1 MKQKA
6 FSLIELLVCI
16 TIIGILMALTAGI
29 IGKIKSRI
37 RAVKTGQTF
46 SILTQ
51 GLQIYKN
58 ITGSYPAIK
67 NLDVQVKLYEAL
79 SRQDWEIK
87 NFRGVVVENITN
99 KPCLSVADLID
110 DKTLKKEGG
119 NYYFYDGWGNRIYYY
134 YGPIDEKDSYAS
146 RAYVSDT
153 GTKYNQNWPWNNF
166 DLFSCGADG
175 KTGDSETLKDDITNF
190 K

>member
-16 TIIGILMALTAGI
+16 AIIGILMALASGI
-29 IGKIKSRI
+29 IGKVKSRI

-51 GLQIYKN
+51 ALQMYKN
-58 ITGSYPAIK
+58 ISGSFPQIE
-67 NLDVQVKLYEAL
+67 NLEAQVKLYEVL
-79 SRQDWEIK
+79 SNPNWEIK
-87 NFRGVVVENITN
+87 NFRGVIVENISN

-110 DKTLKKEGG
+110 DKILQKEEGH
-119 NYYFYDGWGNRIYYY
+119 YYFYDGWNHKIYYY
-134 YGPIDEKDSYAS
+134 YGPIDEKDPYALG
-146 RAYVSDT
+146 AYISDA
-153 GTKYNQNWPWNNF
+153 GKKYNRNWPWNNF
-166 DLFSCGADG
+166 DLLSCGQDG
-175 KTGDSETLKDDITNF
+175 KTGDSESLKDDMTNF